1 MADPVGLIGAG
12 GNTPLNP
19 LQGPGAPR
27 RDQSAANNDPNAPSF
42 KQLLMDNLR
51 SVNELQQDATQA
63 IEDLQAGRR
72 NDVETVLLA
81 TQKADLAFR
90 TIQALRNK
98 VMDAYDEVKQIRV

>member
-12 GNTPLNP
+12 GNSPLNP
-19 LQGPGAPR
+19 LHGAGTSRLSKPGQGT
-27 RDQSAANNDPNAPSF
+27 DPNAPSF
-42 KQLLMDNLR
+42 KDLLLDNLK